1 MALLCEM
8 PHVTKIKFQNAC
20 RVNFKR
26 YPRILFYDCACS
38 TSYGLHDFS
47 LMVARF
53 YLQNELHI
61 ASRSLRLRGPRPFL
75 NSRRVLPCSRRH
87 RLLHCHAQQVQDKM
101 ATINVD
107 MKVGLSEANT
117 IDVYTSKT
125 DSAKSAGSAS
135 QRRSG
140 SVFHLC
146 RSVWTF

>member
-1 MALLCEM
+1 MSCQFKTLPPDSLLSLCVRES
-8 PHVTKIKFQNAC
+8 VRGFGTVFRRN
-20 RVNFKR
+20 
-26 YPRILFYDCACS
+26 
-38 TSYGLHDFS
+38 SYGLHDLS
-47 LMVARF
+47 LMVAHF

-75 NSRRVLPCSRRH
+75 DSRRVLPCSRRH

-101 ATINVD
+101 TTTNVD

-117 IDVYTSKT
+117 IDVYTSKK
-125 DSAKSAGSAS
+125 DSAKSAGSAN

-140 SVFHLC
+140 SVLHRC